1 MFMILH
7 YIRYEVPGDF
17 IPVCLVG
24 VYSLHYIRYE
34 LPGDFICLVGVYSVY
49 DPSLYKI

>member
-1 MFMILH
+1 MFIILH

-17 IPVCLVG
+17 ICLVG

-34 LPGDFICLVGVYSVY
+34 VPGDFICLVGVYSVY

>member
-17 IPVCLVG
+17 ICLVG
-24 VYSLHYIRYE
+24 VYNV
-34 LPGDFICLVGVYSVY
+34 D
-49 DPSLYKI
+49 DPSLSKI